1 MKKSKKFLLPFSLV
15 LLLVAASMFYMKGIV
30 SHADTI
36 PSASIKNQLET
47 MYNGK
52 VNDLLLQND
61 IYGAKLTREESVYAV
76 RVDGKTGKV
85 LSMVLKKPSAQLAA
99 KQEEVASETKDE
111 DKVKGKSS
119 DVKTEVESD
128 QAAADEP
135 KSQPETPEPAPVQ
148 PKPQPEPEP
157 KPEPKQQAQPPQQKP
172 QSQSKPAASKPAPQK
187 TVLLTEQQAVQ
198 IALRQLKGEIDDVD
212 FVETSEGGY
221 YLVEIEIDVEDGPD
235 QATYQ
240 IHAISGK
247 IMSVTWDD

>member
-1 MKKSKKFLLPFSLV
+1 MKKGKKFLLPFSLV
-15 LLLVAASMFYMKGIV
+15 LLMVVAGMFYMKSIV

-36 PSASIKNQLET
+36 PSDSIKNQLET

-61 IYGAKLTREESVYAV
+61 IYGATLTREGSVYAV
-76 RVDGKTGKV
+76 RVDSETGNV
-85 LSMVLKKPSAQLAA
+85 LSMVLEKPSTEMAA
-99 KQEEVASETKDE
+99 KKEGVPEKAEKEKDEEESKDQSSVEKTEEVPAQPAAEATK
-111 DKVKGKSS
+111 
-119 DVKTEVESD
+119 
-128 QAAADEP
+128 P
-135 KSQPETPEPAPVQ
+135 QPETPKPAPVQ
-148 PKPQPEPEP
+148 PKPQP
-157 KPEPKQQAQPPQQKP
+157 KPQQQQQ
-172 QSQSKPAASKPAPQK
+172 QSQPQTKPPVSKPAPQK
-187 TVLLTEQQAVQ
+187 TVLLTEQQAIQ
-198 IALRQLKGEIDDVD
+198 IALRQLKGEVDDVD